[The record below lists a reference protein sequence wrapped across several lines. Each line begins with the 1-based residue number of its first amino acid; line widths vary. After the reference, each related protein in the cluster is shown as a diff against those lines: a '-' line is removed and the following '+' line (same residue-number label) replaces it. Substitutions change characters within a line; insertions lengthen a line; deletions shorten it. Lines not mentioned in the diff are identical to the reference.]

1 MDTDII
7 IDNNKFDNVRCK
19 ICNKPAKR
27 FSSYEGVYCS
37 KECRNVIVI

>member
-1 MDTDII
+1 MDII
-7 IDNNKFDNVRCK
+7 IDNDKFDNCK
-19 ICNKPAKR
+19 ICNKPAKC